1 MKRHYEMLLRILV
14 LVGILGVAS
23 TEVAAAVVISSTVGA
38 SGKYLV
44 TGMPVTG
51 TAPAMIKLTFE
62 NRTAGTNLELC
73 AGAGGDFAG
82 GYCPMS
88 LANSGG
94 PGFRFLTIVD
104 MATLSGKVLYVRRGA
119 GTAASTFVLTVE

>member
-1 MKRHYEMLLRILV
+1 MKLHYKILLRMLV
-14 LVGILGVAS
+14 MVGILVAAG
-23 TEVAAAVVISSTVGA
+23 TEAAAAVAISSTVGA

-44 TGMPVTG
+44 TQVPVTG

-62 NRTAGTNLELC
+62 NRTAGTKLELC

-88 LANSGG
+88 LANSVARGA
-94 PGFRFLTIVD
+94 PLLTIVD
-104 MATLSGKVLYVRRGA
+104 MATLSGKVLYVRSVA